1 MTCMTWTKLG
11 LGLSAGLGAALSL
24 AAGCK
29 ETTSSCNVR
38 TPGLAMV
45 TVVTATS
52 ESAVKVKTELLVG
65 GDESNTNAVLDGC
78 DELFAEAGDERK
90 QMQSVDDGVY
100 EAKFD
105 LGKGGTKYRV
115 ILEREQDETADGNS
129 GTLPPPFDVTSD
141 FGSDEI
147 SRADDDL
154 EVTWDPAGS
163 GDDMTLEIEDDA
175 AGCIYDGDFNIGG
188 DPGSYIVGKGEIEST
203 STQDPET
210 CDLTGRLTRERK
222 GSTDSAFDSESTFK
236 LRQTR
241 KFGFVSAP

>member
-24 AAGCK
+24 VGCK

-38 TPGLAMV
+38 TAGLAML
-45 TVVTATS
+45 TEVTATS
-52 ESAVKVKTELLVG
+52 ESAVRVKTTLLVG
-65 GDESNTNAVLDGC
+65 GDESNTYATLDGC
-78 DELFAEAGDERK
+78 DELFAEADDEREK
-90 QMQSVDDGVY
+90 MDEVDDGVY

-105 LGKGGTKYRV
+105 LGAEGTRYRV
-115 ILEREQDETADGNS
+115 ILEREQDETADGNT
-129 GTLPPPFDVTSD
+129 GKLPAPFDVTSD

-154 EVTWDPAGS
+154 EVTWDPSAS
-163 GDDMTLEIEDDA
+163 GDDMSLEIEDDA
-175 AGCIYDGDFNIGG
+175 GGCIYDGDFNIGG

-203 STQDPET
+203 SSQDPET
-210 CDLTGRLTRERK
+210 CDVTGRLIRERE
-222 GSTDSAFDSESTFK
+222 GSTDSELDSESWFK